1 MKAAGY
7 SKGAEVAREYA
18 QAAYQ
23 HTTEGWLGSL
33 KKVWSQLQA
42 APGLLDELVDPE
54 VPFSQRQ
61 ARLDATL
68 PKDVPSD
75 VRNYLYVMLRDDHI
89 TILGDVVSEMT
100 RLASKGPDVQ
110 VARVTTAVQL
120 EAEDREEFQKRIQ
133 ARYGDQVDVEF
144 YVDAKILGG
153 AVVRIGDRVI
163 DGSLSTRLESLHSKL
178 RNIR

>member
-1 MKAAGY
+1 
-7 SKGAEVAREYA
+7 
-18 QAAYQ
+18 
-23 HTTEGWLGSL
+23 
-33 KKVWSQLQA
+33 
-42 APGLLDELVDPE
+42 
-54 VPFSQRQ
+54 
-61 ARLDATL
+61 
-68 PKDVPSD
+68 
-75 VRNYLYVMLRDDHI
+75 
-89 TILGDVVSEMT
+89 
-100 RLASKGPDVQ
+100 